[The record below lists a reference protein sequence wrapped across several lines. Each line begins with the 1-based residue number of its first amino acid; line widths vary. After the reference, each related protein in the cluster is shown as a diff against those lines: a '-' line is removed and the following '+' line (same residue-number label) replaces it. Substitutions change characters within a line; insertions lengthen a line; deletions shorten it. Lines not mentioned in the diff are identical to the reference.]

1 MSSNEER
8 VLSLA
13 REAWRAGLPSD
24 AEAEFAAQ
32 RLAKRFGRSGR
43 RRRSRRTTLVLAFAV
58 VLVGSLAYAASG
70 GSARWFGSGRASEAL
85 PLRGAARVGLGEVP
99 ELLDH
104 AQSGQVAETPA
115 APAAEPPPAPQL
127 QGASAP
133 MGGPVVKG
141 EGTPNPAASWRA
153 VDEALDAKDDARA
166 KKALSGLAQS
176 SDATT
181 RAKARLGLAQLAR
194 SKGDCVEARRLAFE
208 VSAMHDIDPAV
219 AKRARAIVLE
229 CE

>member
-13 REAWRAGLPSD
+13 REAWRAGLPSE

-32 RLAKRFGRSGR
+32 RLARRLGRNR
-43 RRRSRRTTLVLAFAV
+43 RRRLSRRSTLVLAFAV

-70 GSARWFGSGRASEAL
+70 GSARWFGSGRASDVA
-85 PLRGAARVGLGEVP
+85 PLRGAARLGLGGVP
-99 ELLDH
+99 EWAKSIRAASAAH
-104 AQSGQVAETPA
+104 PPTP
-115 APAAEPPPAPQL
+115 APAAEPPASPEPETNRAPV
-127 QGASAP
+127 AKSA
-133 MGGPVVKG
+133 GV
-141 EGTPNPAASWRA
+141 PNPAASWRA

-166 KKALSGLAQS
+166 KKALGSLAQS
-176 SDATT
+176 DDVTT

-194 SKGDCVEARRLAFE
+194 SKGDCAEARRLAFE
-208 VSAMHDIDPAV
+208 VSAMRDVDPAV
-219 AKRARAIVLE
+219 AKRAQAIVLE

>member
-13 REAWRAGLPSD
+13 REAWRAGLPSE

-32 RLAKRFGRSGR
+32 RLARRLGRSGR
-43 RRRSRRTTLVLAFAV
+43 RRLSRRSTLVLAFAV

-70 GSARWFGSGRASEAL
+70 GSARWFGSGRASDVA
-85 PLRGAARVGLGEVP
+85 PLRGAARLGLGNVP
-99 ELLDH
+99 ELVKSLH
-104 AQSGQVAETPA
+104 APSAAEPTP
-115 APAAEPPPAPQL
+115 APAAEPPSSPDPEANRAL
-127 QGASAP
+127 VAKSA
-133 MGGPVVKG
+133 
-141 EGTPNPAASWRA
+141 GTPNPAASWRA

-166 KKALSGLAQS
+166 KKALGSLAQS

-194 SKGDCVEARRLAFE
+194 SKGDCAEARRLAFE
-208 VSAMHDIDPAV
+208 VSAMHDVDPAV
-219 AKRARAIVLE
+219 AKRAQAIVLE